1 MQFSPEKDD
10 VTLNITK
17 VKYTMNFQIMP
28 LIDQNKTQIA
38 SDTHRYKKML
48 RKYLSKGQ
56 IIHTNL
62 YIRKCDM

>member
-1 MQFSPEKDD
+1 MQFSPEKND

-17 VKYTMNFQIMP
+17 VKYIINFQIMP
-28 LIDQNKTQIA
+28 LIDQNETQIA

-48 RKYLSKGQ
+48 RKYLNKSQ